1 MKKKVT
7 IEIELDE
14 VVKILTDH
22 IEKTEGLSN
31 LELLKIGDEGV
42 VFYTT
47 DTTTPSCPPKLLKEQ
62 PFVAHK
68 TRPNWGVGNCI
79 KAIFKDYKE
88 YEIHDV
94 FNLLKDDF
102 PNLTL
107 DLLRLYVKRK
117 DMVGYPI
124 IEVTNNRYK
133 RRSNS

>member
-7 IEIELDE
+7 IEIELQLDE

-22 IEKTEGLSN
+22 IEKTERLSN
-31 LELLKIGDEGV
+31 LKLVKIDDRGV
-42 VFYTT
+42 VFS
-47 DTTTPSCPPKLLKEQ
+47 TTPSCPPKSS
-62 PFVAHK
+62 VVHK
-68 TRPNWGVGNCI
+68 ARPNWGVGPSI
-79 KAIFKDYKE
+79 SAIFRDYKE
-88 YEIHDV
+88 YDIHDV
-94 FNLLKDDF
+94 FNLLRDDF

-117 DMVGYPI
+117 DMIGYPI